1 MDENEVLEW
10 VGAAVL
16 IAAFFFFPKWF
27 SFRQRAIAGA
37 VLFTL
42 GWMGIFAGLS
52 LGDQPFMQSEAVAF
66 GWVGISALAI
76 VIAITL
82 LLPLLYEWR
91 RRRR

>member
-16 IAAFFFFPKWF
+16 IAAFFLFPKWF
-27 SFRQRAIAGA
+27 SFRQRAITGA

-52 LGDQPFMQSEAVAF
+52 LSDRPFMQSEAAAF
-66 GWVGISALAI
+66 AWVGISALAI

-82 LLPLLYEWR
+82 LVPLLFEWR
-91 RRRR
+91 RKRR